1 MVIVAGHIKVD
12 SEQRGSDLAGSVSVV
27 EKARHADGCLDCAI
41 TADLVHPARV
51 NLSDRWEPQAAVKA
65 CRRRA
70 PKNKQHAAM
79 RLVSVADYDIAD
91 VRPLFGEGRA

>member
-41 TADLVHPARV
+41 TADLVDPGRV
-51 NLSDRWEPQAAVKA
+51 NLSERWEPQAAVKA
-65 CRRRA
+65 FRRRA
-70 PKNKQHAAM
+70 PKSKQHAAM
-79 RLVSVADYDIAD
+79 RSVSVADYDIAD
-91 VRPLFGEGRA
+91 VRPLLGEGRA